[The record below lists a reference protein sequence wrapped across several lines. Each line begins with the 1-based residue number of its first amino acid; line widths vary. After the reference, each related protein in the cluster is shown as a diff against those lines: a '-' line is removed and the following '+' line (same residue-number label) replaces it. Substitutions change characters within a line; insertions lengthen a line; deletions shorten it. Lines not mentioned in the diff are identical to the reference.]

1 MTGEAIDFAFWAAPV
16 RKLPF
21 ADHVK
26 AAAAGGFTSL
36 AVAPTTYD
44 DVLDQGSSA
53 KDLLALAADHGIV
66 LRHLDTVTTWAPMQL
81 DEHDFDPEMNRR
93 WRVSVDHA
101 LEVCDALGLRQILAT
116 AAYLKDGAPLP
127 QLVDGFGALCDRA
140 ASQDIWVDLE
150 PMPFFG
156 CPTVADAMAV
166 VGGAGRPNAGV
177 LMDSW
182 HFFKAGQTIADL
194 AIVPSERIR
203 TVQLSDAPRRQ
214 IEAKL
219 IDDTMQH
226 RRWPGE
232 GELPL
237 VEFVQV
243 LLAKGQVRTIGEEV
257 FSLEADAMDAASA
270 GRKAGETTR
279 AVLAQAGLTISAG
292 RAAHDEAGV

>member
-1 MTGEAIDFAFWAAPV
+1 MSDATLDFAFWAAPV

-21 ADHVK
+21 AAHVK

-44 DVLDQGSSA
+44 DALARGSSA
-53 KDLLALAADHGIV
+53 KAMLTLAADHGIT
-66 LRHLDTVTTWAPMQL
+66 LRHLDTVTTWAPVQL
-81 DEHDFDPEMNRR
+81 DERDFDAEMNRR

-116 AAYLKDGAPLP
+116 AAYLKDGASLQ
-127 QLVDGFGALCDRA
+127 QLVDGFGSLCDRA
-140 ASQDIWVDLE
+140 AAQDIWVDLE

-166 VGGAGRPNAGV
+166 VGGTDRPNAGV
-177 LMDSW
+177 MMDSW

-194 AIVPSERIR
+194 AVVPRERIR

-237 VEFVQV
+237 VEFMQA
-243 LLAKGQVRTIGEEV
+243 LLARGEVRTIGEEV
-257 FSLEADAMDAASA
+257 FSLETDAMSAETA

-279 AVLAQAGLTISAG
+279 AVLAAAGLTIAAG
-292 RAAHDEAGV
+292 QAARQEAGA

>member
-1 MTGEAIDFAFWAAPV
+1 MSEAVIDFAFWAAPV
-16 RKLPF
+16 RKLSF

-26 AAAAGGFTSL
+26 AAAAGNFASL
-36 AVAPTTYD
+36 AVAPITYD
-44 DVLDQGSSA
+44 DTLAQGSSA
-53 KDLLALAADHGIV
+53 KDMLALAADHGV
-66 LRHLDTVTTWAPMQL
+66 ALRHLDTVTTWAPVQL

-116 AAYLKDGAPLP
+116 AAYLKDGAPLQ

-140 ASQDIWVDLE
+140 AARDIWVDLE

-177 LMDSW
+177 MMDSW
-182 HFFKAGQTIADL
+182 HFFKAGQTIANL
-194 AIVPSERIR
+194 EAVPGERIR

-237 VEFVQV
+237 VAFLQA
-243 LLAKGQVRTIGEEV
+243 LLAKGQIRTISEEV
-257 FSLEADAMDAASA
+257 FSLEADAMDAATA

-279 AVLAQAGLTISAG
+279 AVLAAAGMTV
-292 RAAHDEAGV
+292 AHRMREEAGA

>member
-1 MTGEAIDFAFWAAPV
+1 MTSETALDFAFWAAPV
-16 RKLPF
+16 RKLSF
-21 ADHVK
+21 ADHVR

-44 DVLDQGSSA
+44 DTLASGLSA
-53 KDLLALAADHGIV
+53 KDMLKLAADYGV
-66 LRHLDTVTTWAPMQL
+66 TLRHLDTVTTWAPVQI
-81 DEHDFDPEMNRR
+81 DEQDFDPEMNRR

-116 AAYLKDGAPLP
+116 AAYLKDGAPLD
-127 QLVDGFGALCDRA
+127 QLIDGFGALCDRA
-140 ASQDIWVDLE
+140 ATRDIWVDLE

-156 CPTVADAMAV
+156 CPTVADAIAV
-166 VGGAGRPNAGV
+166 VGGAARPNAGV

-182 HFFKAGQTIADL
+182 HFFKAGQTLADL
-194 AIVPSERIR
+194 DAVPGERIR

-219 IDDTMQH
+219 IDDTMKH

-237 VEFVQV
+237 VEFTRA
-243 LLAKGQVRTIGEEV
+243 LLVKGHLRTIGEEV
-257 FSLEADAMDAASA
+257 FSLEADAMDVDTA
-270 GRKAGETTR
+270 GRRAGETTR
-279 AVLAQAGLTISAG
+279 AVLAK
-292 RAAHDEAGV
+292 AGVILSAQ

>member
-1 MTGEAIDFAFWAAPV
+1 MASDAALDFAFWAAPV
-16 RKLPF
+16 RKRPF
-21 ADHVK
+21 ADHLR

-44 DVLDQGSSA
+44 DTLAQGTTA
-53 KDLLALAADHGIV
+53 RDMLAMASDHGVV
-66 LRHLDTVTTWAPMQL
+66 LRHLDTVTSWAPFQL
-81 DEHDFDPEMNRR
+81 DEGAFDPEMNRR
-93 WRVSVDHA
+93 WHVSVDHA
-101 LEVCDALGLRQILAT
+101 LEVCDALGLSQILAT
-116 AAYLKDGAPLP
+116 AAYRKDGVPLQ

-140 ASQDIWVDLE
+140 AASGIWVDLE

-166 VGGAGRPNAGV
+166 VGGAARSNAGV

-182 HFFKAGQTIADL
+182 HFFKAEQTIADL
-194 AIVPSERIR
+194 ATAPGDRIR

-219 IDDTMQH
+219 IDDTMKH

-237 VEFVQV
+237 VEWLRA
-243 LLAKGQVRTIGEEV
+243 LLAKGDVRTIGEEV
-257 FSLEADAMDAASA
+257 FSLKADAMKPEAA

-279 AVLAQAGLTISAG
+279 NVLAA
-292 RAAHDEAGV
+292 AGVEIARQQPAEEAR